1 MPYHA
6 VVNLRVGGA
15 LQELQLLLKELSDRL
30 VDQLVLLLGCDG
42 KTKSRTVCAL
52 VTSMNSKAQAGNPT

>member
-30 VDQLVLLLGCDG
+30 VDQLVLLLGCDRR
-42 KTKSRTVCAL
+42 TKSRTVRAL
-52 VTSMNSKAQAGNPT
+52 VTSINCKAQTVNPT